1 MLDWFVT
8 LRLLCIFE
16 PEVELLRLLDIG
28 CLFRAA
34 YEYYGLD
41 SLCFVFPSL
50 SLVYTLSTTALLLC
64 LSPSFPKNE
73 GSARGVKTRP
83 LAFCSALEANE
94 NLFFN

>member
-41 SLCFVFPSL
+41 SLCFVFPSIFGLHAQYHCTASL
-50 SLVYTLSTTALLLC
+50 SYSIVSQ
-64 LSPSFPKNE
+64 K
-73 GSARGVKTRP
+73 
-83 LAFCSALEANE
+83 
-94 NLFFN
+94 